1 MKKVIRVVS
10 RDLSNN
16 SVCGFHAMDPPKMH
30 GNNLNSGKLLEIETC
45 SLKFL
50 IYISGNYS
58 KIRNLSLSSMT

>member
-1 MKKVIRVVS
+1 MKWEFYQQKCVVSAVQETQMKKVIRVVS

-45 SLKFL
+45 
-50 IYISGNYS
+50 
-58 KIRNLSLSSMT
+58 